1 MLLKTDQITNID
13 DIKINFDSSGLWVL
27 NIAIGVIMFGVA
39 LGITID
45 DFKRLFKNPKIVFVG
60 VLSQFILLP
69 AATFLLILVLK
80 PHPSFAL
87 GMMMI
92 AACPG
97 GNISNF
103 YSKMAGGNAALSV
116 SLTAFATLICI
127 FMTPFNLHF
136 WGSLYEPT
144 NAILKTVELNPY
156 DIFKLVL
163 LILGIP
169 LIAGMLVKHYHSKM
183 ASKIEKVLKPLSM
196 LVFVALIL
204 IAFSQNL
211 DIFTDYIH
219 LVVFLVVFHNIF
231 AFIIG
236 FYTAKAFGL
245 NKADTKTISM
255 ETGIQNG
262 GLGLLLIFGF
272 FDGLGGMAL
281 LAAFWGIWDVFSG
294 MALSTYWGRK
304 KKVKSK
310 HLLKKLWYT
319 FVIFYIKTG
328 LFFYT
333 KKIKIVGK
341 ENIPKKGAVLFA
353 VNHPNGLLDPLI
365 VTTNTSRTTHY
376 LVRAAIFKKPI
387 VKKFL
392 ATLNLM
398 PIYRIR
404 DGVQEIS
411 KNAEVFNDCYDI
423 LNKQQALMI
432 FPEGSHDKKR
442 TVRILSKGF
451 TRMQVDFRVK

>member
-27 NIAIGVIMFGVA
+27 NIAIGIIMFGVA
-39 LGITID
+39 LGITLE

-69 AATFLLILVLK
+69 AATFVAILIIK

-97 GNISNF
+97 GNVSNF
-103 YSKMAGGNAALSV
+103 FSKMAGGNAALSV

-144 NAILKTVELNPY
+144 NAILQTVELNPY
-156 DIFKLVL
+156 DLFKLVL

-169 LIAGMLVKHYHSKM
+169 LIAGMLIKHYHSVM
-183 ASKIEKVLKPLSM
+183 AKKIEKVLKPLSM
-196 LVFVALIL
+196 LVFVALIF

-211 DIFTDYIH
+211 DIFMNYIH
-219 LVVFLVVFHNIF
+219 LVLFLVIFHNIF
-231 AFIIG
+231 AFFIG
-236 FYTAKAFGL
+236 YYTAKIFGL
-245 NKADTKTISM
+245 NKKDRKTIAM

-272 FDGLGGMAL
+272 FEGLGGMAL

-294 MALSTYWGRK
+294 MALATYLGRNK
-304 KKVKSK
+304 KAKS
-310 HLLKKLWYT
+310 
-319 FVIFYIKTG
+319 
-328 LFFYT
+328 
-333 KKIKIVGK
+333 
-341 ENIPKKGAVLFA
+341 
-353 VNHPNGLLDPLI
+353 
-365 VTTNTSRTTHY
+365 
-376 LVRAAIFKKPI
+376 
-387 VKKFL
+387 
-392 ATLNLM
+392 
-398 PIYRIR
+398 
-404 DGVQEIS
+404 
-411 KNAEVFNDCYDI
+411 
-423 LNKQQALMI
+423 
-432 FPEGSHDKKR
+432 
-442 TVRILSKGF
+442 
-451 TRMQVDFRVK
+451 